1 MTPKH
6 PRRYQRLPP
15 DRQPWH
21 FCNIT
26 VFDLG
31 IRAKGKV
38 LRDRVAKKPGV
49 PLSSIPSRNLQ
60 TIKTKIRQF
69 PCRRFFWRFFPSRP
83 RIEPLTSSRQSTPEQ
98 LSRLAIFGRNFYWEN
113 LLFVLRSIVDCRG
126 MVIDCLGMVIDC
138 YPIGLWEFALRW
150 YRVVCD
156 DLIIGRI
163 TLSVIQL
170 CIFSIHIIYI
180 IYLRFVVFLSQM
192 STIDFRSTFSH
203 YISFSSVFWVW
214 VQFDSF

>member
-138 YPIGLWEFALRW
+138 YPIELWEFALRW

-170 CIFSIHIIYI
+170 CIFFNTYYLYYI
-180 IYLRFVVFLSQM
+180 FKFRSFSFANEHDWFPINFLSLHLVLERFL
-192 STIDFRSTFSH
+192 SV
-203 YISFSSVFWVW
+203 SSVR
-214 VQFDSF
+214 